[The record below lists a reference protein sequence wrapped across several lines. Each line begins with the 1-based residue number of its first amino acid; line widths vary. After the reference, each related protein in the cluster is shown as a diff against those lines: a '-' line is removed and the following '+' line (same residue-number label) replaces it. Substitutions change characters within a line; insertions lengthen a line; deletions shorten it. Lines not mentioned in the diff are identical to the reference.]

1 MLHLFFEDIRP
12 EEVTPSYAGKSSR
25 MDFLLKQE
33 QIVIEIKKTRKGLG
47 AKEVGSQLIEDIE
60 RYQAHQNCNVLICFV
75 YDPDGRIA
83 NPRGIENDLAR
94 TQENITVEVLI
105 RP

>member
-1 MLHLFFEDIRP
+1 
-12 EEVTPSYAGKSSR
+12 

-33 QIVIEIKKTRKGLG
+33 QVVVETKKTRSGLG
-47 AKEVGSQLIEDIE
+47 SREIGDQLIEDIA
-60 RYQAHQNCNVLICFV
+60 RYEPHPDCSTLVCFV

-83 NPRGIENDLAR
+83 NPRGIENDLR
-94 TQENITVEVLI
+94 RPDDKLRVEVFI

>member
-1 MLHLFFEDIRP
+1 
-12 EEVTPSYAGKSSR
+12 

-33 QIVIEIKKTRKGLG
+33 QIVIELKKTRKGLA
-47 AKEVGSQLIEDIE
+47 AKELGSQLVEDIE
-60 RYQAHQNCNVLICFV
+60 RYQVHPDCDVLVCFV

-83 NPRGIENDLAR
+83 NPRGIENDLNR
-94 TQENITVEVLI
+94 SLDDFVVEVII

>member
-1 MLHLFFEDIRP
+1 
-12 EEVTPSYAGKSSR
+12 

-33 QIVIEIKKTRKGLG
+33 QTVIEIKKARKGLG
-47 AKEVGSQLIEDIE
+47 AKELGSQLIEDIE
-60 RYQAHQNCNVLICFV
+60 RYKAHPNCDILICFA

-83 NPRGIENDLAR
+83 NPRGIESDLNR
-94 TQENITVEVLI
+94 TENGLAVEVLI